1 MLNHVRLFVDLWTVA
16 CQAFLFMEFSREE
29 YWSRVPFPTVS
40 DLLDQGIKPV
50 SLVSPAL
57 TGGFFTTSGTWET
70 RFIVYTFSIECP
82 NLL

>member
-1 MLNHVRLFVDLWTVA
+1 MDLWTVA

-57 TGGFFTTSGTWET
+57 TGGFFTTEPSGNPI
-70 RFIVYTFSIECP
+70 FIILGT
-82 NLL
+82 NLLT

>member
-1 MLNHVRLFVDLWTVA
+1 MDPWTIA
-16 CQAFLFMEFSREE
+16 CQAFLFVEFSREE

-40 DLLDQGIKPV
+40 DLPDQGIKPV

-57 TGGFFTTSGTWET
+57 TGGFFTTGGTWEAC
-70 RFIVYTFSIECP
+70 FIVYTFTIECP